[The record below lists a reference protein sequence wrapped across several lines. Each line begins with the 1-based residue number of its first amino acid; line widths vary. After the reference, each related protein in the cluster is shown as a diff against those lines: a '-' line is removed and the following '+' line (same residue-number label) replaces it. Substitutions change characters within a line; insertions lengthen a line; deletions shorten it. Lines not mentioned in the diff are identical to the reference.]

1 MGSAKDLDGVWLGK
15 GGGGSNRTH
24 LANVNIRTF
33 GINLGIVM
41 IENGIIGTCGGGDGI
56 AGVALLDGVGGL
68 TVFGGVSAKA
78 EGGADGKVSAAFVEF
93 ADVERC
99 ELEPGKGE

>member
-1 MGSAKDLDGVWLGK
+1 MGSTKDLDGVWLEK
-15 GGGGSNRTH
+15 GRGEGQRTH
-24 LANVNIRTF
+24 LANVNIRTL

-56 AGVALLDGVGGL
+56 ASVALLDGVGGL

-78 EGGADGKVSAAFVEF
+78 EGSADGKVSAGFVEF
-93 ADVERC
+93 ADVERS